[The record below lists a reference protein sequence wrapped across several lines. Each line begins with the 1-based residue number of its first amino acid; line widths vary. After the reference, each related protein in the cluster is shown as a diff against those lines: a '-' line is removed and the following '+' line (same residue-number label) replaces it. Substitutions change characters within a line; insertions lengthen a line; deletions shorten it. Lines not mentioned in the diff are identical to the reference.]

1 MSDKK
6 VPILKISEEDMIN
19 IQSVSSKEIPV
30 RWSKSEG
37 DYIIPFIYMWE
48 HLHESES
55 EAQWE
60 GYLPLNEEEDE

>member
-48 HLHESES
+48 HVHESES
-55 EAQWE
+55 EE
-60 GYLPLNEEEDE
+60 